1 MLKTPFKVPALIRNK
16 YFVTTAAFII
26 WLAFLDRNNMLSQYE
41 LTAEVNKM
49 EDQKNFYIENNES
62 TRKES
67 QELLSS
73 MEKLEKFAREK
84 YKMKKDNED
93 VFLIIP
99 QKGKEE

>member
-1 MLKTPFKVPALIRNK
+1 MFKQPFKIPALVRNK
-16 YFVTTAAFII
+16 YVVTTAAFIL

-49 EDQKNFYIENNES
+49 EAQKEFYRENNDA

-73 MEKLEKFAREK
+73 MEKLEKFAREQ

-93 VFLIIP
+93 VFLIMP
-99 QKGKEE
+99 EKPKED

>member
-1 MLKTPFKVPALIRNK
+1 MFKAPFKVPALVRNK

-26 WLAFLDRNNMLSQYE
+26 WLAFLDRNNMISQYQ
-41 LTAEVNKM
+41 LSAEVNKM
-49 EDQKNFYIENNES
+49 EAQKDFYLENNKA

-84 YKMKKDNED
+84 YKMKKENED

-99 QKGKEE
+99 EKPKEE